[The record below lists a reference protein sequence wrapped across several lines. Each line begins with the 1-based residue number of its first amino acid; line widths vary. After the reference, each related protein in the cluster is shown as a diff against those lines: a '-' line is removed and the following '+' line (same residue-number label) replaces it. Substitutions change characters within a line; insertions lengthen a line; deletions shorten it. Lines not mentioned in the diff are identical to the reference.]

1 MTYNNGSTL
10 KSRII
15 SSLSWNTLSFG
26 SSQALRFLSNIVLTK
41 ILYPEAFGLMTLT
54 QSIIIGVTML
64 TDLGVKTVIIQD
76 PIGDD
81 QEFLNTAWI
90 MHVLQGLVVFIL
102 TIPLS
107 FWAAIH
113 YHQPELKLLIIATGL
128 STIVSCLESTK
139 ITSARRRMHL
149 KAVTIIALASQ
160 VTTIAVT
167 LLFAWQLK
175 NVWAIVIGN
184 LAGVA
189 LNTVFS
195 HTYIIGENNKFH
207 FNAVYAKKIF
217 NFSKWIFI
225 SSSLTFFAGE
235 GNKLLIGTFMP
246 LKDLAI
252 YGLAANLSGLSW
264 LLTQVFSS
272 SLYPAYTEV
281 YRTAPEKFNQLLTKS
296 RLLLINSSAIISLV
310 LVIAGPKLTTLL
322 YDSRYDGVGEYL
334 RILALGAIIASVNT
348 SYMGVL
354 FAINKAKLS
363 TYLLIIQIIAQ
374 FFCVYIGYR
383 MNGSVGIVV
392 GISILNI
399 LMYIF
404 YSLFYY
410 HLKIWQPKIDLPYIL
425 LSIVLTFILYK

>member
-1 MTYNNGSTL
+1 
-10 KSRII
+10 
-15 SSLSWNTLSFG
+15 
-26 SSQALRFLSNIVLTK
+26 
-41 ILYPEAFGLMTLT
+41 
-54 QSIIIGVTML
+54 
-64 TDLGVKTVIIQD
+64 
-76 PIGDD
+76 
-81 QEFLNTAWI
+81 
-90 MHVLQGLVVFIL
+90 
-102 TIPLS
+102 
-107 FWAAIH
+107 
-113 YHQPELKLLIIATGL
+113 
-128 STIVSCLESTK
+128 
-139 ITSARRRMHL
+139 MHL

>member
-1 MTYNNGSTL
+1 MPNNTSSL

-41 ILYPEAFGLMTLT
+41 LLYPEAFGLITLT
-54 QSIIIGVTML
+54 QTIIFGATML
-64 TDLGVKTVIIQD
+64 ADLGVKTVIIQD
-76 PIGDD
+76 PIGDN
-81 QEFLNTAWI
+81 QEFLNTAWL
-90 MHVLQGLVVFIL
+90 MHLLQGLVVFLL

-107 FWAAIH
+107 FWAASH
-113 YHQPELKLLIIATGL
+113 YHQPDLKLLIIATGFT
-128 STIVSCLESTK
+128 TIISCLESTK
-139 ITSARRRMHL
+139 ITSARRKMQL
-149 KAVTIIALASQ
+149 KEVTIIALASQ
-160 VTTIAVT
+160 IISIIVT

-184 LAGVA
+184 LIGVV
-189 LNTVFS
+189 LNTALS
-195 HTYIIGENNKFH
+195 HTYIAGENNQFH
-207 FNAVYAKKIF
+207 FNKSHAKKIF

-225 SSSLTFFAGE
+225 SSSLTFVAGE
-235 GNKLLIGTFMP
+235 GNKLLIGTFMS
-246 LKDLAI
+246 LKDLAL
-252 YGLAANLSGLSW
+252 YGIAANLSSLSW

-281 YRTAPEKFNQLLTKS
+281 YRTAPEKFNHLLTKS
-296 RLLLINSSAIISLV
+296 RLLLINSSVIISFV
-310 LVIAGPKLTTLL
+310 LVIAGPKLTVLL

-334 RILALGAIIASVNT
+334 RILALGAIIASINT

-363 TYLLIIQIIAQ
+363 TYLLIIQIIIQ
-374 FFCVYIGYR
+374 CICVYIGYQI
-383 MNGSVGIVV
+383 NGSMGIVI

-410 HLKIWQPKIDLPYIL
+410 PLKIWQPKIDFPYIL
-425 LSIVLTFILYK
+425 LAFVLSFILYK